1 MPSIKERYVLLGAC
15 LLLIVPFAR
24 IVQEEYSS
32 PYKKNYR
39 VPKVH
44 FTSAYTQLKEA
55 RLKRSSDDL
64 IAALIKLSQLY
75 SKDDDNLS
83 ATMIL
88 RNVLEDEVETKRQ
101 RVDVLAALGDIYRDR
116 KDEEGL
122 RLAHESYSDAIKEA
136 GKLDNK
142 ELLVK
147 LQVKMLNLCYIK
159 GSDDFAKESDRVA
172 ALKEADETIKSANK
186 LADEINSKPLQ
197 TAIHNYSILIA
208 LEEKRLG
215 LSDKEKSW

>member
-1 MPSIKERYVLLGAC
+1 MPSIKERYVLLSAC
-15 LLLIVPFAR
+15 LLLIIPFAR

-39 VPKVH
+39 VPKVN

-88 RNVLEDEVETKRQ
+88 KNVLEDEVETTRQ
-101 RVDVLAALGDIYRDR
+101 RVDVLTALGDIYRDR

-122 RLAHESYSDAIKEA
+122 KLAHESYSDAIKEA
-136 GKLDNK
+136 RKLDNK
-142 ELLVK
+142 ELLVR
-147 LQVKMLNLCYIK
+147 LQVKMLNLCYLK